1 MKAALKS
8 ALLEKRPLMW
18 ANPNLRPLERAGA
31 DVPAMGEKVAK
42 TCENWVRMAPLLSA
56 CFPALQPKRGRLRS
70 QLLPVPGLERMMPR
84 DAGRYFVKSDNDLQV
99 SGSTHVRGAIYEV
112 TLLAMVLGRKLGL
125 LSGDEGPMALA
136 SPEARRAFSAY
147 KVVTASAG
155 NLGLAVGRAA
165 QGLGFQAEV
174 HMPRSARSWIERELR
189 ACGINVVLHSGGF
202 RKANAQALAAAEV
215 ERTSYFVDE
224 KHSKLLFFGA
234 SAAAAELQAQLV
246 RQNIQIGADHPLFLY
261 LPCGSGSAPGG
272 IALGARQMF
281 GRHVHCFFAEPVCT
295 PRTLAA
301 LSSPRHEPVNVRDM
315 GLRSRTAAAGL
326 SEPELAPLV
335 AGAMETQLSGVYTV
349 EDDTMFRWLAQAQDR
364 AGLQLDPGS
373 AASLAGP
380 EMLMRSE
387 AGKAYLKKHRLQDK
401 MDQAVHVMW
410 ATAGGCMPDA
420 DYERCLMRG
429 RMLTEGDM
437 IAAE

>member
-1 MKAALKS
+1 M
-8 ALLEKRPLMW
+8 LEKRPLMW
-18 ANPNLRPLERAGA
+18 VNPGLRPLEKAGA
-31 DVPAMGEKVAK
+31 DLPAMGAKVAK
-42 TCENWVRMAPLLSA
+42 TCENWVRMAPLLEA
-56 CFPALQPKRGRLRS
+56 CFPGLQPKRGRLRS
-70 QLLPVPGLERMMPR
+70 QLLPVPGLARMMPQ

-99 SGSTHVRGAIYEV
+99 SGSTHVRGAIYEI

-125 LSGDEGPMALA
+125 LTGDAGPMALA
-136 SPEARRAFSAY
+136 TPEARRAFSAY
-147 KVVTASAG
+147 KVVTASSG

-189 ACGINVVLHSGGF
+189 ASGIRVVLHSGGF
-202 RKANAQALAAAEV
+202 RKASAQARAAAECDPA
-215 ERTSYFVDE
+215 SYFVDE

-246 RQNIQIGADHPLFLY
+246 RQNIQIGEDRPLFLY

-281 GRHVHCFFAEPVCT
+281 GPHVHCFFAEPVCT
-295 PRTLAA
+295 PRALAA
-301 LSSPRHEPVNVRDM
+301 LSSPRHKPVNVRDL

-335 AGAMETQLSGVYTV
+335 AGAMESQLSGVYTV
-349 EDDTMFRWLAQAQDR
+349 EDDTMFRWLALAQDR

-373 AASLAGP
+373 ASGLAGP
-380 EMLMRSE
+380 EMLMQSK
-387 AGKAYLKKHRLQDK
+387 AGGAYLKTHGLQGK
-401 MDQAVHVMW
+401 MDKAVHVMW
-410 ATAGGCMPDA
+410 AASGGCMPDA

-429 RMLTEGDM
+429 RMLLEGGR